1 MRFKLTLIASSVA
14 IGLAGCATNGDP
26 NDPLEPMNRG
36 IHSFNETVDKA
47 VIKPVAQGYDTVMPG
62 FAKTGVRNF
71 FSNLNDVTVLAND
84 ILQLKLEQSASD
96 FLRLA
101 FNSTF
106 GLFGLLDISSEMG
119 LRKHD
124 EDFGQTLGRWGVGT
138 GPYLVL
144 PFLGPNDFRDTVGYV
159 VDTEYTDLVRLHE
172 DVPTRNPTLALRVV
186 SRRADLLEAKEA
198 VDKAALDGYEFMRDF
213 YLERRKSLV
222 YDGKPPEEKY

>member
-1 MRFKLTLIASSVA
+1 MKKQPTL
-14 IGLAGCATNGDP
+14 LAAALALCLHGCATQGDP

-36 IHSFNETVDKA
+36 IHRFNEAVDKA
-47 VIKPVAQGYDTVMPG
+47 VIKPVAQGYDAVMPG

-101 FNSTF
+101 FNSS
-106 GLFGLLDISSEMG
+106 FGLLGLLDVASEMG
-119 LRKHD
+119 LRKHE

-144 PFLGPNDFRDTVGYV
+144 PFLGPSTFRDTVGYV
-159 VDTEYTDLVRLHE
+159 VDSEYTDLVRRHD
-172 DVPTRNPTLALRVV
+172 DVPSRNPTLALRVV
-186 SRRADLLEAKEA
+186 SRRADLLVAKEA
-198 VDKAALDGYEFMRDF
+198 VDKAALDEYEFMRDF
-213 YLERRKSLV
+213 YLERRRSLI
-222 YDGKPPEEKY
+222 YDGKPPKED